1 MANPKSLKP
10 FKPGQS
16 GNPAGRPPNPPELKE
31 MQRLTKGQVEVLLNK
46 ILNSKPEDLSQFRG
60 TVLEIWLAAGATN
73 AIKTGDYSRLMLL
86 LDRIVGK
93 PSDKVELEVKPVEA
107 WTKEEKLKLLEESR
121 ESLRKL
127 EEELKGE

>member
-1 MANPKSLKP
+1 
-10 FKPGQS
+10 
-16 GNPAGRPPNPPELKE
+16 
-31 MQRLTKGQVEVLLNK
+31 LLNK